1 MMRVFHTT
9 YQKMVLY
16 NFYKGSYYTRDTK
29 LNNLSTGN
37 NVGTNEE
44 FLKFCEVINNKLL
57 KNEYKC

>member
-1 MMRVFHTT
+1 
-9 YQKMVLY
+9 MVLY